1 MGEVKEV
8 IIFTDGA
15 CDPNPGAGGYG
26 IVLLYGKHRKE
37 LSDGF
42 RLTTNNRM
50 ELLAAIVA
58 LETLKKP
65 CKVKLY
71 SDSQYLVDSVTFGRI
86 NRWKSKNWRKI
97 KNPDLWERLL
107 EQCARHQIE
116 FLWVKGHSG
125 NIENERCDEL
135 AVKACKIKNLNP
147 DEFYE
152 SNCDPNLIKAT
163 QKKVIANN
171 NNKISST
178 SNRTQK
184 ITQEGQSCR
193 KCSTP
198 VIKHIRPKNKPVKSN
213 RSYYYEYFF
222 MCPECRTQ
230 YFVKDAI
237 KYIEKSIEQPKL
249 F

>member
-1 MGEVKEV
+1 MGELKEV
-8 IIFTDGA
+8 VIFTDGA

-26 IVLLYGKHRKE
+26 IVLIYGRHRKE
-37 LSDGF
+37 LSNGF

-58 LETLKKP
+58 LEKLKEA

-71 SDSQYLVDSVTFGRI
+71 SDSKYLVDSITLGWV

-97 KNPDLWERLL
+97 KNRDLWERLL
-107 EQCARHQIE
+107 EQCTKHQIE

-135 AVKACKIKNLNP
+135 AVQACKSKNLIP

-152 SNCDPNLIKAT
+152 SNPA
-163 QKKVIANN
+163 QEKVITHDEDIENG
-171 NNKISST
+171 KILST
-178 SNRTQK
+178 SKGTQK
-184 ITQEGQSCR
+184 ITQEGQPCR

-198 VIKHIRPKNKPVKSN
+198 VVKHIRRKDKPVKASK
-213 RSYYYEYFF
+213 SYYYEYFF
-222 MCPECRTQ
+222 ICPTCRT
-230 YFVKDAI
+230 YYYVEDAI
-237 KYIEKSIEQPKL
+237 KYINKGIEQPKL